1 MPVAM
6 LEGCNRFLTAHVLR
20 VARLPRMGENGLK
33 RWGEIPLPTSVRGR
47 IIAGF
52 GLLVFIL
59 AAVVG
64 DSAWLIREHR
74 SRLAEMELDSNTVSH
89 LQQTQFEGSAAAVN
103 LSHYVLTGDE
113 SLIPKVRERLRA
125 ATDDLAEAIAS
136 ERAEGNEEGVAEL
149 QQLAITTA
157 SVPGVVEEIITIRR
171 SGDIEGATER
181 LSEFMDFQRL
191 EGPFEGAANEERQGL
206 AATRESATRVGDLAF
221 WLLVISGAAGV
232 ALGVLVSALIARSI
246 LRPLS
251 QLEST
256 ALAVADGHLEARAP
270 TTGPREFV
278 RLGASL
284 NQMTEELLDVS
295 KRRELEETIRRQSY
309 YDALTDL
316 PNRALFKDRLA
327 LALTEARRS
336 KQMLAV
342 MFLDLD
348 QFKLVND
355 TASRAQGDLL
365 LKIVAEQ
372 LKSLVREGDFLARVG
387 GDEFTALLDI
397 AGIEDAVAV
406 AERIL
411 KSFQETRALGGH
423 EFRVTAS
430 IGITVYP
437 GDGGN
442 AETLLRNADIAM
454 HRAKEE
460 GKNTYAIYT
469 PAMNT
474 QIAERVALERDL
486 RRALEREEFVVYY
499 QPQVEIEGGQIVGM
513 EALVRWQHPERGLVA
528 PTEFI
533 SVAEETG
540 LIVPVGEWV
549 LRVTCIENRAWQEAD
564 LPQLRAAVN
573 LSARQFQRRDIVETV
588 TRVLEETGLGPQ
600 WLQLEITEGTVIED
614 VDFAIKTLRELK
626 EMGIQIAID
635 DFGTGHSALS
645 YLRLF
650 PIDVVKID
658 RSFVRDL
665 TLDPDDAAIATSIIA
680 MAHSLKL
687 EVIAEG
693 VETEEQLAFLQRERC
708 DQMQGYLFSKPVPSE
723 EFETMLRQAKRL
735 PVPILSAR

>member
-1 MPVAM
+1 M
-6 LEGCNRFLTAHVLR
+6 HVLR
-20 VARLPRMGENGLK
+20 VARLPRMGEKRLK
-33 RWGEIPLPTSVRGR
+33 RWAKIPLPTSVRGR
-47 IIAGF
+47 IIGGF
-52 GLLVFIL
+52 ALLVFIL

-74 SRLAEMELDSNTVSH
+74 ARLAEMELDSNTVSH
-89 LQQTQFEGSAAAVN
+89 LQQTQFEGSAAVVN
-103 LSHYVLTGDE
+103 VSHYVLTGDE
-113 SLIPKVRERLRA
+113 SLIPNVRERLRA

-136 ERAEGNEEGVAEL
+136 EQAEGNEEGVAEL
-149 QQLAITTA
+149 QQLAISTA
-157 SVPGVVEEIITIRR
+157 SVPTAIEEIIALRQ
-171 SGDIEGATER
+171 SGDVQAATEK
-181 LSEFMDFQRL
+181 LTEFMDFKRL
-191 EGPFEGAANEERQGL
+191 EGPFDGAANDERQGL

-232 ALGVLVSALIARSI
+232 ALGVLVSTLIARSI

-251 QLEST
+251 LLEST
-256 ALAVADGHLEARAP
+256 ALAVADGHLEKRAP
-270 TTGPREFV
+270 TVGPREFV
-278 RLGASL
+278 RLGTSL

-327 LALTEARRS
+327 RALTQARRS
-336 KQMLAV
+336 KQMFAV
-342 MFLDLD
+342 IFLDLD
-348 QFKLVND
+348 QFKVVND

-372 LKSLVREGDFLARVG
+372 LKSLIREGDFLARVG
-387 GDEFTALLDI
+387 GDEFTALLEI
-397 AGIEDAVAV
+397 ARIEDAVAV

-411 KSFQETRALGGH
+411 RGFQEPRALAGH

-437 GDGGN
+437 RDGHN

-454 HRAKEE
+454 HQAKEE
-460 GKNTYAIYT
+460 GKNTYTIYT

-486 RRALEREEFVVYY
+486 RRALEREEFVVHY

-513 EALVRWQHPERGLVA
+513 EALVRWRHPERGLL
-528 PTEFI
+528 PPMEFI
-533 SVAEETG
+533 PVAEETG
-540 LIVPVGEWV
+540 LIVPIGEWV
-549 LRVTCIENRAWQEAD
+549 LRVTCIENRAWQEAG

-588 TRVLEETGLGPQ
+588 ARVLEETGLGPQ
-600 WLQLEITEGTVIED
+600 WLQLEITEGTAIED

-635 DFGTGHSALS
+635 NFGTGHSALS

-735 PVPILSAR
+735 PVPSLSAR